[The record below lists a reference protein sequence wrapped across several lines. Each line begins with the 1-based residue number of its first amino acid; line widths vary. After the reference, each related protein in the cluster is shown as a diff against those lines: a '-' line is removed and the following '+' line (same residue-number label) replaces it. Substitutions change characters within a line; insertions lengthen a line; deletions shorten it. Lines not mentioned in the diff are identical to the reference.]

1 MKVVLLS
8 EGAIAPK
15 RVNEFAAGYDLFT
28 PKDVVVNPGRNMIPL
43 DIAVELDPHTQG
55 EVRPCS
61 GSSINGMNGYSLQV
75 HDTEKRLD
83 ADVILGTVDED
94 YRGVVG
100 VIIKSFEKEPFLIK
114 HKEKIA
120 QLVVKKYVGTP
131 FEIVSELTTT
141 DRGTKGFGQLEHQ

>member
-61 GSSINGMNGYSLQV
+61 GSSIQV